1 MSTVT
6 YSVQGMS
13 CGGCAKHVRTAI
25 ENEIPGLSDIQIDPK
40 SGHVRITSDEPV
52 TAKAIEAAI
61 GKTKYTY
68 AGLVAGAPA

>member
-6 YSVQGMS
+6 YSVQGMT
-13 CGGCAKHVRTAI
+13 CGGCAKRVRSAI
-25 ENEIPGLSDIQIDPK
+25 ETEVPGLSEIQVDPA

-52 TAKAIEAAI
+52 ADEAIEAAV

-68 AGLVAGAPA
+68 AGLVA